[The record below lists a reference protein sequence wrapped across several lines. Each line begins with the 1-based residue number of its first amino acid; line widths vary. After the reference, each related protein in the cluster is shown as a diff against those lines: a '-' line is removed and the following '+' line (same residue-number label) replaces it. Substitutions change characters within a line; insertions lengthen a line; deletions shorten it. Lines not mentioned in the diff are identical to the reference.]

1 MSFKSHISIL
11 CRKDGIALL
20 YAVIFIG
27 VVMTLTLLTQNI
39 VLKLIVSG
47 RAEHRGVYAYYVAD
61 AAVECIRY
69 LDGYYYGYE
78 MSESDSTGGFLR
90 HTGQPAYCYGLN
102 GSLNNVSMSTCD
114 GTKPYCAFL
123 LVPSPKSIADS
134 NKRCAIVK
142 MRYVN
147 NTTLA
152 GSQDVFGADI
162 CANGTSGTLFE
173 RIQSAS
179 IPVLRILIR
188 RTS

>member
-102 GSLNNVSMSTCD
+102 GSLNN
-114 GTKPYCAFL
+114 
-123 LVPSPKSIADS
+123 
-134 NKRCAIVK
+134 
-142 MRYVN
+142 
-147 NTTLA
+147 TTLA